1 LAVTDH
7 EDDPWLAHIEKCL
20 EAVEQWSART
30 AAAESP
36 RKGSHLAADDERNPS
51 FPASV
56 VAWSSIGS
64 AVDHL
69 GLAEDSIRREGGGR
83 LRPMWFY
90 TVCRG
95 ALVAASQAIW
105 VMTGSR
111 DVRLRRV
118 RLLELEET
126 KSFQEFLNDYA
137 RDEHLAEDT
146 STEFAEKV
154 LAKAQAQADRYK
166 ALQED
171 LKPQRG
177 EYSVTRT
184 LRDAAQEIQSE
195 LEEDR
200 WLRRAY
206 MFEWRAASG
215 DAHARQWTRSVRP
228 RIDVPLIGEGA
239 RLRITTGT
247 TETYGQSLGAATMAT
262 SHALRLWDEQTV
274 ASSDSPA

>member
-1 LAVTDH
+1 MTSSEA
-7 EDDPWLAHIEKCL
+7 DPWLARIDKCL
-20 EAVEQWSART
+20 EAVDPWSRRT
-30 AAAESP
+30 ADAESP
-36 RKGSHLAADDERNPS
+36 RTGSQLAADDERNPS
-51 FPASV
+51 FPASL

-69 GLAEDSIRREGGGR
+69 GLAEDTLRRDGGAR
-83 LRPMWFY
+83 LRPVAFY

-105 VMTGSR
+105 VMSGTR
-111 DVRLRRV
+111 EVRLRRV

-126 KSFQEFLNDYA
+126 GSFRQFLDDYA

-146 STEFAEKV
+146 SPEFVEKLQAKTLATAE
-154 LAKAQAQADRYK
+154 RYK
-166 ALQED
+166 KLNKD

-177 EYSVTRT
+177 DYSVTRT
-184 LRDAAQEIQSE
+184 LRDAAQEVQGD

-215 DAHARQWTRSVRP
+215 DAHARIWTRSVRP
-228 RIDVPLIGEGA
+228 RLDVPLIGEGA

-247 TETYGQSLGAATMAT
+247 TETYGQSLGAATLAT
-262 SHALRLWDEQTV
+262 SHALRLWDQQTTPLDQ
-274 ASSDSPA
+274 AQGE